1 MMGMDRRFCPVSAS
15 RAERS
20 SAPAARRRSPLIE
33 MRTTLRSASTM
44 FRAVVCV
51 VGVWLALGV
60 SAQAPTPAAAV
71 ATDSPN
77 EPAAVGD
84 EVIVRGR
91 RMSDIKSDLRIEV
104 DKFVTQVAAPPPER
118 GYARWHRR
126 VCVSVKN
133 LELDPAQYLVDRISR
148 LAADVGL
155 EPGEPGCSPAVVIL
169 FSSDGKETARRLVD
183 EHPGVLRPTS
193 EGGMQLG
200 LEAMHEFAES
210 DKPVR
215 WWQVSIPVEARSG
228 TPAMRMP
235 GEELS
240 PGLNQLH
247 WAVVEGAVADP
258 LRDSRRLGVRAD
270 RRRRSQ
276 AQGKGDDLGAA
287 RRLSRFRLARPDRSL
302 GATVGLRQH
311 PESFRESEGVFR
323 SHGLGPVVRSRAL
336 SVRPGTGPT
345 HAEERARR
353 RDGKREVDGDDC
365 EAVARQTGRAASRSK
380 EIPRIEMLAASAHVG

>member
-1 MMGMDRRFCPVSAS
+1 MEAVS
-15 RAERS
+15 EN
-20 SAPAARRRSPLIE
+20 PL
-33 MRTTLRSASTM
+33 ML
-44 FRAVVCV
+44 RAVICV
-51 VGVWLALGV
+51 ACVWLAAGV
-60 SAQAPTPAAAV
+60 SAQAPAV
-71 ATDSPN
+71 AGAADSSK
-77 EPAAVGD
+77 EPAVVGD

-91 RMSDIKSDLRIEV
+91 RMSDIKSDLRVEV

-118 GYARWHRR
+118 GYARWHSR

-133 LELDPAQYLVDRISR
+133 LEPGAAQYLVDRISR

-155 EPGEPGCSPAVVIL
+155 EPGEPGCTPAVVIL

-210 DKPVR
+210 DRPVR

-247 WAVVEGAVADP
+247 WAVVEGP
-258 LRDSRRLGVRAD
+258 SRIHSGIR
-270 RRRRSQ
+270 
-276 AQGKGDDLGAA
+276 DDLAYVLIVVDGPKLKGRGTTWEQLGDYLAFVSLA
-287 RRLSRFRLARPDRSL
+287 QVDLSAKPSGFDSILNLFENPKAYSGLTDWDRSYIHAL
-302 GATVGLRQH
+302 YRFDQERDPRMQRNGLVDAMATPDVEHR
-311 PESFRESEGVFR
+311 
-323 SHGLGPVVRSRAL
+323 
-336 SVRPGTGPT
+336 
-345 HAEERARR
+345 
-353 RDGKREVDGDDC
+353 K
-365 EAVARQTGRAASRSK
+365 
-380 EIPRIEMLAASAHVG
+380 